1 MSYHRRKVK
10 GTLHWVS
17 VRHGV
22 KAEVRLY
29 DRRFFKED
37 SKEDKEVG
45 FKANLNPD
53 SLPVPTD
60 CVLEPSFV
68 VDAVGKHFQGE
79 RQGYLYADPVSC
91 IDRKVIFNRTVGLRD
106 TWNKVQGG
114 EVSRCISITVTG
126 ERRYRHK
133 GP

>member
-37 SKEDKEVG
+37 PKEDKEVD

-60 CVLEPSFV
+60 CVLEPSLV
-68 VDAVGKHFQGE
+68 VDAVGNHFQGE
-79 RQGYLYADPVSC
+79 GKATFMPTLFHAS
-91 IDRKVIFNRTVGLRD
+91 
-106 TWNKVQGG
+106 
-114 EVSRCISITVTG
+114 TG
-126 ERRYRHK
+126 S
-133 GP
+133 